1 MKQIAIISGKGGTGK
16 TTIAAAFT
24 ELASQKI
31 VADCD
36 VEAPNLHLLL
46 EHRIRQEN
54 LFQGNRCAH
63 IDPELCVSCG
73 KCREVCRYQA
83 VEELGQAEDTVAGSP
98 DAGHGGGR
106 AGQGV
111 SGETAGHP
119 DSGAKS
125 LFWID
130 PKRCEGCAACV
141 YACPAGAVE
150 LRLEDT
156 GKIFLSDSPAGQF
169 AHAELFLAA
178 DGSGKLV
185 SEVRRLAQQ
194 EALRD
199 DKLVIIDG
207 SPGIGCVVI
216 STITGCQAVLIVT
229 EPTQSGKHDL
239 SRVLKITQHFHVPAF
254 VAINKWDLNPDV
266 AAEIEELCRTE
277 GVEVAGKIPFDAT
290 VPQAIA
296 AAQAITH
303 FDSPAAAAIR
313 KLWGRMR
320 EELAG

>member
-24 ELASQKI
+24 ELASRKI

-46 EHRIRQEN
+46 EHRIRQES

-63 IDPELCVSCG
+63 IDPEQCISCG
-73 KCREVCRYQA
+73 KCRDVCRYQA
-83 VEELGQAEDTVAGSP
+83 VEELGKGEAAVVRSRNGAQNADKESRHLIARATAQA
-98 DAGHGGGR
+98 
-106 AGQGV
+106 
-111 SGETAGHP
+111 
-119 DSGAKS
+119 DSGVGP
-125 LFWID
+125 LFRVD

-156 GKIFLSDSPAGQF
+156 GKIFLSDSSAGEF

-194 EALRD
+194 EALGD

-239 SRVLKITQHFHVPAF
+239 ARVLKITQHFHVPAL
-254 VAINKWDLNPDV
+254 VAINKWDLNPDMTI
-266 AAEIEELCRTE
+266 EIEKLCLAD
-277 GVEVAGKIPFDAT
+277 GVEVAGKIPFDTT

-296 AAQAITH
+296 AAQAITR
-303 FDSPAAAAIR
+303 FDSPASAAIR
-313 KLWGRMR
+313 KLWGRVQ
-320 EELAG
+320 EELVV